1 MTEHQPPH
9 RKNWWP
15 TGTGAGMKR
24 WFQEDSSRL
33 ELEPLK
39 GHPKLLSVEQQGE
52 DTYTDESSSQK
63 SHSTAWGEHSDDHVL
78 LETLTESSKS
88 QESHFIAWE
97 EFFFPSDRP
106 REVQLLRWENI
117 AIPCCYLIVG
127 TMQGLVRPLL
137 NVYPLELGATE
148 AQQIT
153 MSQVVTLPATIKMIF
168 GFVSDNY
175 PILGYRRKPYM
186 LLGWLLASGI
196 ILVLLLSSNLS
207 MSYDDDCLP
216 IPPTDAPSLQW
227 LGSCFFIF
235 GIGMWLAD
243 VMADSL
249 VAEKARLEPLAIRGS
264 LQSTC
269 YACRFFGIAVAA
281 PVSTFLYGSTYGPAS
296 IVTLIFSIP
305 LIMPLLLY
313 MLQEERNYPVRPV
326 KDQCAEIW
334 KTVCS
339 RSAWQPMAFMF
350 VFNLMQV
357 SNAAWKQFLKTVLNF
372 TSEELNSL
380 LVASYVFLYVGTM
393 VYKYCFLDVSWRRI
407 YQFCIILNAFLSS
420 LQLFLIRGITFGL
433 SPFLFALG
441 DDAFAEF
448 IGGIL
453 FLPCAIMMMNLCP
466 PGSEGASYAMFTT
479 GYNAGLL
486 LAPAVSTTLLGIWD
500 VSKQSLENRQLD
512 GMFNLSLLTTVIQ
525 MSPILILYWLPRGRD
540 ELYALAQ
547 KPSGTS
553 PIGGSIFLAILFGS
567 TAYTF
572 IVTILN
578 IMDPGWAGESR

>member
-1 MTEHQPPH
+1 MTEH
-9 RKNWWP
+9 
-15 TGTGAGMKR
+15 G
-24 WFQEDSSRL
+24 SRL

-39 GHPKLLSVEQQGE
+39 GHPKLLSVEQGH
-52 DTYTDESSSQK
+52 DKDNKDNKDDNDNIS
-63 SHSTAWGEHSDDHVL
+63 AW
-78 LETLTESSKS
+78 K
-88 QESHFIAWE
+88 

-127 TMQGLVRPLL
+127 TMQGLYRPLL

-148 AQQIT
+148 AQQTSMLQIV
-153 MSQVVTLPATIKMIF
+153 QLPATIKMIF

-186 LLGWLLASGI
+186 LLGWSLASVF
-196 ILVLLLSSNLS
+196 ILALFLSSDLS
-207 MSYDDDCLP
+207 MSYDENGLP
-216 IPPTDAPSLQW
+216 IPPVDAPSLQW

-235 GIGMWLAD
+235 GIGIWVAD

-249 VAEKARLEPLAIRGS
+249 VVEKARLEPPAFRGS

-269 YACRFFGIAVAA
+269 YACRFFGMAVAA
-281 PVSTFLYGSTYGPAS
+281 PVSTFLYSSTYGPAS
-296 IVTLIFSIP
+296 IVILIFSIP

-326 KDQCAEIW
+326 KEQCSEIW

-350 VFNLMQV
+350 LFNLMQV
-357 SNAAWKQFLKTVLNF
+357 SNAAWKQFLKTVLDF

-380 LVASYVFLYVGTM
+380 LVASYVFIYVGTM
-393 VYKYCFLDVSWRRI
+393 VYKSCFLDVSWRRI
-407 YQFCIILNAFLSS
+407 YQFCIFLNVILSS
-420 LQLFLIRGITFGL
+420 LQLFLVRGITFGL
-433 SPFLFALG
+433 SPFIFALG

-453 FLPCAIMMMNLCP
+453 FLPCAIIMMNLCP

-479 GYNAGLL
+479 AFNAGLL
-486 LAPAVSTTLLGIWD
+486 LAPAISTTLLGIWD
-500 VSKQSLENRQLD
+500 VSKQSLENGQLD

-525 MSPILILYWLPRGRD
+525 MSPILIIYWLPHNRD
-540 ELYALAQ
+540 ELYALGQ
-547 KPSGTS
+547 KPYGAGANS
-553 PIGGSIFLAILFGS
+553 IGGSIFLAILLGS
-567 TAYTF
+567 TAYLF
-572 IVTILN
+572 IVVILN
-578 IMDPGWAGESR
+578 IVDQGWAGESR

>member
-1 MTEHQPPH
+1 MTEQQPP
-9 RKNWWP
+9 RRTNWWP
-15 TGTGAGMKR
+15 TSTGMKR
-24 WFQEDSSRL
+24 WWFQEDGSRL

-39 GHPKLLSVEQQGE
+39 GHPKLSSVEPGEQGE
-52 DTYTDESSSQK
+52 DTYTTGSSKSQI
-63 SHSTAWGEHSDDHVL
+63 SHSTAWD
-78 LETLTESSKS
+78 
-88 QESHFIAWE
+88 

-153 MSQVVTLPATIKMIF
+153 MSQIVTLPATIKMIF

-186 LLGWLLASGI
+186 LMGWLLASGI
-196 ILVLLLSSNLS
+196 ILVLLLSSDLS
-207 MSYDDDCLP
+207 MSYDDDDFLP
-216 IPPTDAPSLQW
+216 IPPIDAPSLQW
-227 LGSCFFIF
+227 LGTCFFIF

-249 VAEKARLEPLAIRGS
+249 VAEKARLEPLAIQGT

-281 PVSTFLYGSTYGPAS
+281 PVSTFLYSSTYGPES

-313 MLQEERNYPVRPV
+313 MLREERNYPVRPV
-326 KDQCAEIW
+326 KDQCSEIW

-350 VFNLMQV
+350 LFNLMQV
-357 SNAAWKQFLKTVLNF
+357 SNAAWKQFLKTVLDF
-372 TSEELNSL
+372 SSEELNSL
-380 LVASYVFLYVGTM
+380 LVASYVFLYIGTM

-407 YQFCIILNAFLSS
+407 YQFCIILNALLSS

-448 IGGIL
+448 IGGML

-479 GYNAGLL
+479 GYNAGIL

-500 VSKQSLENRQLD
+500 VSKQSLENEQLD

-572 IVTILN
+572 MVAILN
-578 IMDPGWAGESR
+578 IVDPGWAGES

>member
-1 MTEHQPPH
+1 MTEQQHPP
-9 RKNWWP
+9 RRSWWP
-15 TGTGAGMKR
+15 LSR
-24 WFQEDSSRL
+24 WFQEDGNRL

-39 GHPKLLSVEQQGE
+39 GHPKLLNVEQSDDSNE
-52 DTYTDESSSQK
+52 NDDSVSLDTYTESSQN
-63 SHSTAWGEHSDDHVL
+63 SH
-78 LETLTESSKS
+78 
-88 QESHFIAWE
+88 WE
-97 EFFFPSDRP
+97 EFLFPSDRP

-137 NVYPLELGATE
+137 NVYPIDLGASE
-148 AQQIT
+148 AQQTTIL
-153 MSQVVTLPATIKMIF
+153 SIVQLPATIKILF

-175 PILGYRRKPYM
+175 AIMGYRRKPYM
-186 LLGWLLASGI
+186 LLGWTLASGI
-196 ILVLLLSSNLS
+196 ILAFWLSSDLS
-207 MSYDDDCLP
+207 MSYDEDDQP
-216 IPPTDAPSLQW
+216 IPPIDAPSLQW

-235 GIGMWLAD
+235 GIGMWMAD

-249 VAEKARLEPLAIRGS
+249 VAEKSRLEPEAIRGS

-281 PVSTFLYGSTYGPAS
+281 PVSTYLYGSEYGPAS
-296 IVTLIFSIP
+296 IVALIFMIP
-305 LIMPLLLY
+305 LVMPLLLY

-326 KDQCAEIW
+326 KEQCLEIW
-334 KTVCS
+334 NTVCS
-339 RSAWQPMAFMF
+339 RSVWQPMAFMF

-357 SNAAWKQFLKTVLNF
+357 SNAAWKQFLKSVYDF
-372 TSEELNSL
+372 SSEELNSL

-393 VYKYCFLDVSWRRI
+393 VYKHFFLDASWRRI
-407 YQFCIILNAFLSS
+407 YQFCILLNVVLSS

-453 FLPCAIMMMNLCP
+453 FLPGAILMMSLCP

-479 GYNAGLL
+479 GFNAALL

-500 VSKQSLENRQLD
+500 VSKRALEIGELD
-512 GMFNLSLLTTVIQ
+512 GMFNLSILTTVIQ
-525 MSPILILYWLPRGRD
+525 MSPVLIIGWLPHGRD
-540 ELYALAQ
+540 ELLALAQ
-547 KPSGTS
+547 KPYSGAS
-553 PIGGSIFLAILFGS
+553 PLGGGIFLAILFGS
-567 TAYTF
+567 TAYAFT
-572 IVTILN
+572 IAILN
-578 IMDPGWAGESR
+578 MTNPGWAGESR